1 MRRPRPRPSARGDA
15 AAPSIRSGSARR
27 PAVAVARATA
37 AGTVEQHQPL
47 TVDGSSVADIA
58 AQRVT
63 FAVRDPASPGSDYA
77 CSGIGRHHVRSATA
91 TLDSPLRADGASWG
105 HREVPTTQASA
116 HQRAS
121 PSSTPHRAPANTW
134 SCSAKGAAVMARRSC
149 DNTGAPVP
157 RDAGRDRRV
166 RCRRQGAAEKL
177 GVTVGGDWPIGPVWR
192 SRMPPRC
199 CSSASSSSRSSSLAT
214 SSGKSNSIGS
224 RRRPERRR
232 STSSTTPTASPG
244 CRPGAAGGPAS
255 TGLGGRGRMIV
266 AGGRRRMGFDIW
278 PLRRRDARHS
288 RTHEQEAQMAGR
300 TVAVRLEARISGH
313 HAAGPQ
319 DGHEALTVPPS
330 PPSRRF

>member
-1 MRRPRPRPSARGDA
+1 MGPPSRTSQRSASRSQYETRRRPVRTTRVPALVVTMFAPLPRRLIRRCALMALHGDTERSRQPRHPLISAHRRRRPRTAHRQIRGAAR
-15 AAPSIRSGSARR
+15 
-27 PAVAVARATA
+27 
-37 AGTVEQHQPL
+37 Q
-47 TVDGSSVADIA
+47 
-58 AQRVT
+58 
-63 FAVRDPASPGSDYA
+63 
-77 CSGIGRHHVRSATA
+77 
-91 TLDSPLRADGASWG
+91 
-105 HREVPTTQASA
+105 
-116 HQRAS
+116 
-121 PSSTPHRAPANTW
+121 
-134 SCSAKGAAVMARRSC
+134 KGAAVMARRSC

-244 CRPGAAGGPAS
+244 CRPGAGGGPAS